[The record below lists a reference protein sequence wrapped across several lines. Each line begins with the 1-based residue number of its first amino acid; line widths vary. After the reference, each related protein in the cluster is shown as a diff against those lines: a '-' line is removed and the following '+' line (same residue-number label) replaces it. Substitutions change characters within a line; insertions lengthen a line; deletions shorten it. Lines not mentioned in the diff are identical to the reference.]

1 MSYSGETAY
10 ITGGASGIGRFLAER
25 LVSKGMKVVVSDR
38 NFEGAEEVAK
48 DLNKNGQVAWAAQVD
63 VADWDSQKQA
73 FETAVEKLGRIHY
86 VFPVAGI
93 TERLWIPN
101 EPSGDG
107 FVKPDL
113 SVFDING
120 TGALYTSALATQHF
134 RAQQPNKYGFR
145 GKSKTGISSNEFY
158 DKIEAK
164 GLLTPVETLLSAF
177 EELLGDCTT
186 SGEAIEILPGG
197 GGSKIK
203 ERPEYTSEECKIS
216 VELAHARSYKA
227 FFGASRATQS

>member
-1 MSYSGETAY
+1 
-10 ITGGASGIGRFLAER
+10 
-25 LVSKGMKVVVSDR
+25 MKVVVSDR
-38 NFEGAEEVAK
+38 NFKGAEEVAQ

-73 FETAVEKLGRIHY
+73 FETAVEKLGRVHY

-145 GKSKTGISSNEFY
+145 GKSK
-158 DKIEAK
+158 
-164 GLLTPVETLLSAF
+164 
-177 EELLGDCTT
+177 
-186 SGEAIEILPGG
+186 
-197 GGSKIK
+197 
-203 ERPEYTSEECKIS
+203 
-216 VELAHARSYKA
+216 SYVPHYVNGKH
-227 FFGASRATQS
+227 RD

>member
-1 MSYSGETAY
+1 MSYAGETAY

-38 NFEGAEEVAK
+38 NFKGAEEVAQH
-48 DLNKNGQVAWAAQVD
+48 LNKNGQVAWAAQVD

-73 FETAVEKLGRIHY
+73 FETAVEKLSRIHY

-101 EPSGDG
+101 EPSDDG

-134 RAQQPNKYGFR
+134 RAQQPNK
-145 GKSKTGISSNEFY
+145 TGISSNEFY

-164 GLLTPVETLLSAF
+164 GLLTPVETLLGAF

-227 FFGASRATQS
+227 FFGTSRATQS

>member
-1 MSYSGETAY
+1 MSYSEETAY

-38 NFEGAEEVAK
+38 NLKGAEEVAQG
-48 DLNKNGQVAWAAQVD
+48 LNKNGEVAWAAQVD

-73 FETAVEKLGRIHY
+73 FETAVEKLGRVHY

-101 EPSGDG
+101 EPSVDG

-134 RAQQPNKYGFR
+134 RAQQPNKYG
-145 GKSKTGISSNEFY
+145 TGISSNEFY
-158 DKIEAK
+158 DKIEAQ
-164 GLLTPVETLLSAF
+164 GLLTPVDTLLGAF